1 MAKSLSID
9 LRERLVSVVDGGMT
23 RRSAAK
29 RFGVAAS
36 TAIKWM
42 DQWRRTGNV
51 APRPRGGD
59 RRSERI
65 ESFLGY
71 ELSEL
76 TKLTPS
82 DLHPHEIPR
91 LEVFIKTVL
100 EKKRWTSDELSCR
113 TKSGD
118 TVPAQIRATS
128 VHVFGSNCILAIIH
142 NRRTDKLAELGQA
155 IRKVVHDVRI
165 LGTTG
170 QPCSL
175 SEKSSAVPTE
185 GEASTPWTNVG
196 HVRLTGSW

>member
-1 MAKSLSID
+1 MVLID
-9 LRERLVSVVDGGMT
+9 DTEDGHDADFARIFEQMYDPAILFDPALGRIRT
-23 RRSAAK
+23 ANKAA
-29 RFGVAAS
+29 
-36 TAIKWM
+36 
-42 DQWRRTGNV
+42 Q
-51 APRPRGGD
+51 
-59 RRSERI
+59 
-65 ESFLGY
+65 SFLGY

-155 IRKVVHDVRI
+155 IRKVVHDVRSNLARALFDRLESGGGGFPRI
-165 LGTTG
+165 V
-170 QPCSL
+170 L
-175 SEKSSAVPTE
+175 SDSRCGLEK
-185 GEASTPWTNVG
+185 EASPDG
-196 HVRLTGSW
+196 EISFD